1 VKFLLLKATI
11 PAEEVKNF
19 TKEIEEQ
26 IKLIKKVTKV
36 SYEVENVKEKA
47 KVIYPKKSELDAL
60 EEAVDLDS
68 TKEIGQNSQTLSSK
82 KEEYYSSKKLL
93 EYEEGQLEA
102 LSLDD
107 EEYAEQVLE
116 LESAVN
122 AHNNVIASF
131 VEERVEF
138 LIRLLKLKIY
148 LHEEK
153 EKIKEGTRPMS
164 AQGGFSPI
172 KIGTESQKNES
183 PFEVLYSPEQ
193 ASKII
198 EEVTSLAEY
207 LMEVTEPEKIKQSL
221 MDMIRNTL
229 ITFNEVKKAKKE
241 RAMSVEEQE
250 ERQFP
255 PQKGEVTEAITTRIE
270 NASQSLQATYDKFK
284 VELNE
289 RRYRGKKLPKPKE
302 STQEEILSERLT
314 RLIDMM
320 NRKTIPP
327 METPMESS
335 IVLKIRKQMNL
346 EVDLLMSYSGN
357 DNTVKSRLSAIQS
370 LLFDMSFKE
379 RIEAKRQPRETKK
392 DHAKRLDKLKEK
404 YGSKFEIFREEARE
418 LKVPKETIS
427 EIDKINKA
435 IEKYISKMKKGNK
448 SEANTILEEKILG
461 DYSRTVVANRIN
473 YLERISSNRWKS
485 EARRFK
491 FKSTGSN
498 KGKFNEMGGEL
509 ATGKQKEKTPAYRYT
524 DSYKG
529 YAKLIDGANKL
540 HGLLENKIEDKSVI
554 DLIKGN
560 VRLLNP
566 KQLKRIEAA
575 YGRTVEG
582 EIKTGGEYEGNRPV
596 TPLEAQF
603 DREMSAN
610 AEAKLQRILEGKNKK
625 ELIEMAKVR
634 NVGHEG
640 TKKVIIQNIMQGKP
654 QEEEPSSED
663 IEGEEE

>member
-1 VKFLLLKATI
+1 MKFLLLKATI
-11 PAEEVKNF
+11 PAEEVENF
-19 TKEIEEQ
+19 TEEIEEQ
-26 IKLIKKVTKV
+26 IELIKKVTKV
-36 SYEVENVKEKA
+36 SYEVENA

-60 EEAVDLDS
+60 EEAVDLDTIRPMGPQALALPS
-68 TKEIGQNSQTLSSK
+68 RN
-82 KEEYYSSKKLL
+82 EEYYSSKKLL
-93 EYEEGQLEA
+93 EYEEGELEA

-107 EEYAEQVLE
+107 EEYAGQVRE
-116 LESAVN
+116 LKSAVN
-122 AHNNVIASF
+122 VHNNVIVSF

-138 LIRLLKLKIY
+138 LINLLI
-148 LHEEK
+148 EEK
-153 EKIKEGTRPMS
+153 ENLKVGTRPMS

-172 KIGTESQKNES
+172 KIGTESQKNKS

-198 EEVTSLAEY
+198 EEVTGFAKY
-207 LMEVTEPEKIKQSL
+207 LMEVTEPENLKQSL
-221 MDMIRNTL
+221 MDMIQNTL
-229 ITFNEVKKAKKE
+229 ITFNEVKKAKRK
-241 RAMSVEEQE
+241 MSVEEQE
-250 ERQFP
+250 ERQVP
-255 PQKGEVTEAITTRIE
+255 PQEGEVTEAITTRIT
-270 NASQSLQATYDKFK
+270 NASQSLRATYDKFK

-289 RRYRGKKLPKPKE
+289 GRYRGKKLPEPKE

-327 METPMESS
+327 MKTPMESP

-357 DNTVKSRLSAIQS
+357 NNTVKSRLSAIQS

-392 DHAKRLDKLKEK
+392 DHGKRLDKLKEK

-427 EIDKINKA
+427 EIGKINTA

-461 DYSRTVVANRIN
+461 DYSRPVVANRIN
-473 YLERISSNRWKS
+473 YLERISSNRWKAES
-485 EARRFK
+485 SRFK

-509 ATGKQKEKTPAYRYT
+509 ATGKQNEKTPAYRYT

-529 YAKLIDGANKL
+529 YTELIDGATKL
-540 HGLLENKIEDKSVI
+540 HGLLKNKIEDKSVI

-566 KQLKRIEAA
+566 KQLKRIKGA
-575 YGRTVEG
+575 YGRTVEQDG
-582 EIKTGGEYEGNRPV
+582 VQGDEDGIRPI
-596 TPLEAQF
+596 TPLEAEF

-610 AEAKLQRILEGKNKK
+610 AKAKLQRILERKNK
-625 ELIEMAKVR
+625 EDLIAMAKVR

-640 TKKVIIQNIMQGKP
+640 TIKDIVQNIIQGKP